1 MNVFETAIFRT
12 CVVCSGALWALTAAA
27 EDQVLF
33 RFGPEFDLSAVE
45 TRDATVSHSGDA
57 LRVTTGREYTWP
69 GITLKAPEGRWD
81 LSAFEYLAMDV
92 KNVGSQKIG
101 VSCRVDN
108 PGADG
113 SRNCITRRIEL
124 APGEEGTLRVPLG
137 AKLPDE
143 LRSKLFGMR
152 GYPGGWNE
160 QRGIDLDN
168 VTQLLVFVTKP
179 AVDHTFEIAN
189 VRCGGSRAAAPA
201 DIEKFFPLIDA
212 YGQYVH
218 KDWPGKTKSAADFAR
233 HIEQEAA
240 DLAGRPGPE
249 DWNRY
254 GGWKA
259 GPQRKATGRFR
270 VEKHRGKWWLVDPEG
285 RLFFSHGTDCV
296 RSTTGY
302 TPITDRKHWFVD
314 LPGRDSP
321 FAAFYGRAGW
331 APHGYYQ
338 DKGEY
343 ETYNFTGANLL
354 RKYGDDWRSKF
365 AELAHRRLKSWGMN
379 TIANWSDPEIY
390 LMRKTP
396 YTANVSAGGKK
407 LEGSSGYWGKFPD
420 VFDPSFAESLR
431 RRMAAQQGK
440 AVGDP
445 WCLGYFVSNELS
457 WGDELSLAVAALASP
472 PDQAAKR
479 VFIEDLRRKYKTI
492 DRLNAAWGTQHA
504 SWDALRQSTTPPD
517 KNKARDDLA
526 AFYTKTAQQYFRLCR
541 EAIKAADPQGLYL
554 GCRFAWVND
563 RAVRAAG
570 KYCDVISFN
579 RYRRSVADFRLPDGV
594 DKPVVIGEFHFGAL
608 DRGMFHTGLVPTANQ
623 QERAEAYKS
632 YVRGALANPWI
643 VGTHWFQYGD
653 QATTGRGDGENYQIG
668 LLDICDTPYPETI
681 AAVREVGYAMY
692 GERYGEK

>member
-1 MNVFETAIFRT
+1 MNDSKTAVFCI
-12 CVVCSGALWALTAAA
+12 CVVCFGTLRVVSAAA
-27 EDQVLF
+27 GDQVLF
-33 RFGPEFDLSAVE
+33 RFGPEMDLAAVE
-45 TRDATVSHSGDA
+45 ARDATVTRSGDA
-57 LRVTTGREYTWP
+57 LRVTTGHEYAWP

-81 LSAFEYLAMDV
+81 LSAFEFLAIDV
-92 KNVGSQKIG
+92 KNVGTDEVG

-113 SRNCITRRIEL
+113 SKNCVTERIEL
-124 APGEEGTLRVPLG
+124 KPGEKQTLRVPLD
-137 AKLPDE
+137 ARLPDE

-160 QRGIDLDN
+160 RGGIDPGN

-179 AVDHTFEIAN
+179 AVDHAFEIAD
-189 VRCGGSRAAAPA
+189 VRCGGSRPAVTPA
-201 DIEKFFPLIDA
+201 DIDGFFPLIDA
-212 YGQYVH
+212 NGQYLH
-218 KDWPGKTKSAADFAR
+218 KDWPGKTKSAEDFAKNM
-233 HIEQEAA
+233 EQEAA
-240 DLAGRPGPE
+240 DLAARPGPE

-259 GPQRKATGRFR
+259 GPQLDATGRFR
-270 VEKHRGKWWLVDPEG
+270 VERRGGKWWLVDPEG

-302 TPITDRKHWFVD
+302 TPITDREHWFVD

-321 FAAFYGRAGW
+321 LGAFYGSGRW

-338 DKGEY
+338 DKGNY

-354 RKYGDDWRSKF
+354 RKYGDDWQRQF
-365 AELAHRRLKSWGMN
+365 AELAHRRLRSWGMN

-390 LMRKTP
+390 LLRKTA
-396 YTANVSAGGKK
+396 YTANVSAGGKT

-420 VFDPSFAESLR
+420 VFDPGFAESLR
-431 RRMAAQQGK
+431 QGMAAQQGQ

-445 WCLGYFVSNELS
+445 WCVGYFVSNELS

-472 PDQAAKR
+472 PDQAAKG
-479 VFIEDLRRKYKTI
+479 VFLEDLRTKYETI
-492 DRLNAAWGTQHA
+492 DRLNAAWGTGHA
-504 SWDALRQSTTPPD
+504 SWDALRQNTTPPD
-517 KNKARDDLA
+517 KQRAYDDLA
-526 AFYTKTAQQYFRLCR
+526 AFYTKTAEQYFRACR
-541 EAIKAADPQGLYL
+541 DAIKAADPEGLYL

-563 RAVRAAG
+563 RAVHAAA

-594 DKPVVIGEFHFGAL
+594 DQPVVIGEFHFGAL
-608 DRGMFHTGLVPTANQ
+608 DRGMFHTGLVPTADQ
-623 QERAEAYKS
+623 QQRAAAYKD

-692 GERYGEK
+692 EDRQEE